1 MFVKYKVN
9 IMLILGYSPL
19 KSGTK
24 NIFSV
29 KKNHWLISFMKKY
42 SSNVCSFSNKQDNSS
57 SPLVTPLFLTLWSTK
72 SGILIL
78 TRV

>member
-29 KKNHWLISFMKKY
+29 KK
-42 SSNVCSFSNKQDNSS
+42 
-57 SPLVTPLFLTLWSTK
+57 K
-72 SGILIL
+72 SLANFIHEKI
-78 TRV
+78 